1 MLVYK
6 PTVAVVGLGVG
17 LVAHV
22 PALRSAGFEV
32 VALGARRRDVL
43 EAVGTASQIAAVY
56 TNFDALLEH
65 PSLDAVSIATPP
77 PSHHSLVLDAIAAG
91 KHVLVE
97 KEFAMSTAQARE
109 MCDAARASGV
119 TAMVAHAHR
128 FAPSRAYVKSLIESG
143 YIGRPRQISL
153 SFFRAPPENPSSEP
167 RQHWR
172 TSYASGGGMSGGQMA
187 TFFDAVFNWF
197 GPIASIGGRVR
208 VAEPG
213 RYQANGLPAD
223 ADDMLSA
230 TFETSSGVLGSIVI
244 NVAAPFGT
252 GGRIEIYGSEGAL
265 TITQPFIVPS
275 REDSIVGGRYEDGP
289 GTRPLP
295 VPSSFLASTNT
306 ATPSHSMFDAYW
318 PLARVFREGIE
329 AGSSPSPN
337 FDEAFHLQRISDALR
352 ESSEG
357 ERVITI

>member
-1 MLVYK
+1 MLVRK

-17 LVAHV
+17 LAAHV

-32 VALGARRRDVL
+32 VALGARRRDLL
-43 EAVGTASQIAAVY
+43 EAAGASSEVTALY
-56 TNFDALLEH
+56 TNFDELLKH

-77 PSHHSLVLDAIAAG
+77 PSHHSLVLSAIAAR
-91 KHVLVE
+91 KHILVE

-119 TAMVAHAHR
+119 TAMVAQAYR
-128 FAPSRAYVKSLIESG
+128 FAPSRAYVGSLIESG
-143 YIGRPRQISL
+143 YIGNPRQIAL
-153 SFFRAPPENPSSEP
+153 SFFRGPPERPPSEP

-197 GPIASIGGRVR
+197 GPVASIGGRVR

-230 TFETSSGVLGSIVI
+230 TFETKSGVLGSIVI

-252 GGRIEIYGSEGAL
+252 GGRIEIYGSEGTL

-295 VPSSFLASTNT
+295 IPGNFLASTNA
-306 ATPSHSMFDAYW
+306 ATSTHSMFESYW

-337 FDEAFHLQRISDALR
+337 FDEAFHLQCISDALR
-352 ESSEG
+352 ESSEV
-357 ERVITI
+357 EQVITI